1 MFTNEPAAIRAAILA
16 GSIQQIQAEPQFQRP
31 AARSTVVRGA
41 LVGQGSSGAAI
52 HRRLY

>member
-31 AARSTVVRGA
+31 ARSTVVRGA
-41 LVGQGSSGAAI
+41 LVGQGASGAAI